1 MMVLLADCSRTFEAT
16 PRALS
21 QPDQSSLPERA
32 PALDRL
38 GESSLSIRE
47 FALCDW
53 LPMQDL
59 PKSGHTRSREAPF
72 GEKARLLRRW
82 APRNVNQ
89 FAPPVPLA
97 REARLARIKS
107 IIWSIDGP
115 GLLAVCAIICG
126 WKNRI
131 IAVQV
136 HSAASGTSGAS
147 NSPDATP
154 WAMMPTM
161 LSVMICMCATQTC
174 QLSCIAI
181 ATISCSLESPT

>member
-1 MMVLLADCSRTFEAT
+1 MQARRAEEMLPCRGFALPAIGDNDGRPDREQLTARLVRFSCRGNDIVAHLLPKHLCLPAKYVLVELRHALTVVVGHFEVNDRVHFAHDGPPCRLFETFEAT
-16 PRALS
+16 PPRALS
-21 QPDQSSLPERA
+21 QPDQSPLPERA

-89 FAPPVPLA
+89 FAPPV
-97 REARLARIKS
+97 
-107 IIWSIDGP
+107 
-115 GLLAVCAIICG
+115 
-126 WKNRI
+126 
-131 IAVQV
+131 
-136 HSAASGTSGAS
+136 
-147 NSPDATP
+147 
-154 WAMMPTM
+154 
-161 LSVMICMCATQTC
+161 
-174 QLSCIAI
+174 
-181 ATISCSLESPT
+181 

>member
-21 QPDQSSLPERA
+21 QPDQSPLPERA

-72 GEKARLLRRW
+72 GEKAGLLRR
-82 APRNVNQ
+82 R
-89 FAPPVPLA
+89 
-97 REARLARIKS
+97 
-107 IIWSIDGP
+107 
-115 GLLAVCAIICG
+115 LLAMSISSPA
-126 WKNRI
+126 RPF
-131 IAVQV
+131 
-136 HSAASGTSGAS
+136 SARSEACE
-147 NSPDATP
+147 DK
-154 WAMMPTM
+154 
-161 LSVMICMCATQTC
+161 
-174 QLSCIAI
+174 
-181 ATISCSLESPT
+181 